1 MPAVCTCNACAAV
14 HEWLYAFPGP
24 EWPLVAAT
32 TELSLVLGVHV
43 TTCAV
48 PLSGRRIVLVEMPHL
63 SGHARTRFSMTSHA
77 RRSMLACLV

>member
-1 MPAVCTCNACAAV
+1 MPHCLLSCAGMMPAVCTCNACAAV

-32 TELSLVLGVHV
+32 TELSLLLCVHV

-48 PLSGRRIVLVEMPHL
+48 PLSGRRIVLVGMPQ
-63 SGHARTRFSMTSHA
+63 FEW
-77 RRSMLACLV
+77 ACSDKM